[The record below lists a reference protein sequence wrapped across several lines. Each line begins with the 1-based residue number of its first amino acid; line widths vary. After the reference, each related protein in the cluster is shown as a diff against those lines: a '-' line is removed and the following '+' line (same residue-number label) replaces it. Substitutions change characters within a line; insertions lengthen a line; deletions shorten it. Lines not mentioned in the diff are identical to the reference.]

1 MEDDEYGNDV
11 PQLVTLDEHLS
22 DTLSSKLKGFS
33 ETEQNEP
40 ENLEEDSKKVPIT
53 ILTGY
58 IQVEDFQLIQDTL
71 DLAKRH
77 Y

>member
-11 PQLVTLDEHLS
+11 PQLITLDEHLS

-33 ETEQNEP
+33 DAEENRP
-40 ENLEEDSKKVPIT
+40 ESLEEDSKKVPIT

-58 IQVEDFQLIQDTL
+58 IQAEDF
-71 DLAKRH
+71 
-77 Y
+77 